1 MGDTALHVA
10 ACHRHLEMVN
20 LLLEHNADATL
31 RNNDNFTA
39 EELTSDV
46 SVKNAIQLQQH
57 RYDSTCGYNDEEYN
71 DDSD

>member
-20 LLLEHNADATL
+20 LLLEHNADVML

-39 EELTSDV
+39 EELASDV
-46 SVKNAIQLQQH
+46 SIKNAIQLQH
-57 RYDSTCGYNDEEYN
+57 RYDNTYGYNDEEYN

>member
-57 RYDSTCGYNDEEYN
+57 RCDSICGYNDEEYN